1 MKISVFLPCR
11 AGSERVPKKN
21 TRRFA
26 GVEGG
31 LLKIKLS
38 QLTACR
44 EVDSVVLSTNDQ
56 EVIDIAEA
64 MSDGKII
71 IDRRPE
77 HLATSKTSTD
87 DLVRYVPEVITDGV
101 VLWTHVTSPFIDGSV
116 YDKAIVQYREL
127 LAKGTHDSLMSVTAL
142 RTFIWDKSGPV
153 NYDRNKE
160 KWPRTQTIDPVF
172 EINSGIFIAGIDVY
186 RNLQDR
192 IGERPYLFETDDI
205 ESFDIDW
212 EEDFYIAEA
221 IYSQQLAVNS

>member
-21 TRRFA
+21 TRTFA

-38 QLTACR
+38 QLVSCR
-44 EVDSVVLSTNDQ
+44 EVDAVVLSTNDQ

-64 MSDGKII
+64 MSDNKII

-87 DLVRYVPEVITDGV
+87 DLVRYVPEVIADGV

-116 YDKAIVQYREL
+116 YDKAIVQYKDL
-127 LAKGTHDSLMSVTAL
+127 LAKGTHDSLMSVTPL
-142 RTFIWDKSGPV
+142 RTFIWDKSGPI

-192 IGERPYLFETDDI
+192 IGEKPYLFETDDI

-221 IYSQQLAVNS
+221 IYQKKIINK